1 MEPQAPIII
10 SKAPSAWRRGESAD
24 SVMYP
29 RHPNSNNKV
38 SRNGH
43 ELNSSQNSRQR
54 YGVENPHTKPRIS
67 YDRPHSHSINRTV
80 YPDWWGC
87 DQVQDQENQ
96 YRQNRQREIKRL
108 KSADVHKAKI
118 NKNIARHCEDSLDKR
133 LREVHEGVHY

>member
-1 MEPQAPIII
+1 
-10 SKAPSAWRRGESAD
+10 
-24 SVMYP
+24 
-29 RHPNSNNKV
+29 
-38 SRNGH
+38 
-43 ELNSSQNSRQR
+43 
-54 YGVENPHTKPRIS
+54 
-67 YDRPHSHSINRTV
+67 V